1 MKTNEQITIEEITSE
16 KKRQIENMAAL
27 MPDWTELSSEI
38 KTKMGA
44 SYLRV
49 AYDIQQAHKKA
60 SNSSSKN
67 YQINDVKDGY
77 LQERKNLNNSLNKV
91 QKNTLNATA
100 CTLILSVLYPPF
112 QITVQGMTVSQG
124 FHWIW
129 QKGDYQYSGVVD
141 VALLLCE
148 ILVICLVGAIS
159 YKMAS
164 AKTTNE

>member
-1 MKTNEQITIEEITSE
+1 
-16 KKRQIENMAAL
+16 
-27 MPDWTELSSEI
+27 
-38 KTKMGA
+38 
-44 SYLRV
+44 
-49 AYDIQQAHKKA
+49 
-60 SNSSSKN
+60 
-67 YQINDVKDGY
+67 
-77 LQERKNLNNSLNKV
+77 
-91 QKNTLNATA
+91 
-100 CTLILSVLYPPF
+100 
-112 QITVQGMTVSQG
+112 MTVSQG